1 MWTVDCWL
9 FAGARQA
16 RTEHTARAPLS
27 QRHFH
32 WENRGQKARGPRR
45 SENPPQSDPV
55 FVNARLRLSAYRER
69 PVYLDAHAHRTVTRT
84 RHRSLP
90 LLLSAH
96 YSTAVRNQ
104 ETCDDTFPTLPLY
117 SRSPC
122 TPFDFTVSHCWER
135 ANE

>member
-1 MWTVDCWL
+1 MDSWL
-9 FAGARQA
+9 LALCRGATSPDRA
-16 RTEHTARAPLS
+16 HGTRASITAAFSLR
-27 QRHFH
+27 
-32 WENRGQKARGPRR
+32 KPRPE
-45 SENPPQSDPV
+45 SERPATKRKPPQSDPV

>member
-1 MWTVDCWL
+1 MTVGSLQGRDKP
-9 FAGARQA
+9 GQS
-16 RTEHTARAPLS
+16 T
-27 QRHFH
+27 RH
-32 WENRGQKARGPRR
+32 
-45 SENPPQSDPV
+45 
-55 FVNARLRLSAYRER
+55 ARLYHSGIFTEKTEARKREAR
-69 PVYLDAHAHRTVTRT
+69 DEAKTPPVGSRFRKRSTPTIRVSGATVYLDAHAHRTVTRT